1 MNKFKA
7 IAAVFAAAALAMG
20 TVTASSA
27 AGSTLKLGAIGA
39 PTSGSL
45 AADQGAYG
53 NSVWYYQ
60 AVYDTLLRKK
70 EDGTLVPGVA
80 SKWSYNAAQTV
91 LTLDLRSGIKFTDG
105 TALDAN
111 AVVKNLIANRDK
123 NGPTANYL
131 ASVKSAVAKGANKVV
146 ITLKAS
152 DPALLEYLADTAGLL
167 ASPKAIGKASSA
179 TTPVGSGPY
188 ILDKS
193 KTKAGSTYVYKANP
207 TYWDKANRKYDNLVI
222 NIYQD
227 PTAMSNAL
235 KSGAVQGGNIQTQF
249 VNTLKSAGLKMASGY
264 LDAQGIY
271 FSGRTKGCIA
281 DVNVRRAIN
290 SVFDREALLAS
301 LNNGYGKVTT
311 QYFPTTNP
319 GYDTALDKKYPYS
332 IAAGKA
338 FMAKSAYP
346 SGCTITMPT
355 LALYFGEAVYT
366 IIKTQLDKI
375 GITVKEVEES
385 FGTFISNLMAPK
397 YDAYLMIFERSSNP
411 WTMINFMISKG
422 ATFNNDGFAQPK
434 VTAFIE
440 QYKKA
445 KAADRPEILKELNFE
460 LVDQAWFA
468 PWYAIQSNFAHKGI
482 TVKSAQAGNVIPFL
496 YNIK

>member
-1 MNKFKA
+1 MKKFKA
-7 IAAVFAAAALAMG
+7 IAAVIAAAALAMG

-39 PTSGSL
+39 PTSGSF

-80 SKWSYNAAQTV
+80 TKWSFNSSQTV
-91 LTLDLRSGIKFTDG
+91 LTLTLRSGIKFTDG
-105 TALDAN
+105 TALDAD
-111 AVVKNLIANRDK
+111 AVVKNLVANRDK

-131 ASVKSAVAKGANKVV
+131 ASMKSAVAKGANTVV
-146 ITLKAS
+146 ITLKAN
-152 DPALLEYLADTAGLL
+152 DPAFLEYLADTAGLL
-167 ASPKAIGKASSA
+167 ASPKSIGKASSK

-188 ILDKS
+188 ILDKT
-193 KTKAGSTYVYKANP
+193 KTRAGSTYVFKANP
-207 TYWDKANRKYDNLVI
+207 SYWDKSNRKYDNLVI
-222 NIYQD
+222 NVYQD

-249 VNTLKSAGLKMASGY
+249 VNTLKGAGLKMASGY

-290 SVFDREALLAS
+290 SLFDREALLAS
-301 LNNGYGKVTT
+301 LNNGFGKVTT

-319 GYDTALDKKYPYS
+319 GYDKALDKKYPYS
-332 IAAGKA
+332 VSAAKA
-338 FMAKSAYP
+338 YMAKSEYP
-346 SGCTITMPT
+346 NGCTITMPT

-366 IIKTQLDKI
+366 IIKTQLAKANI
-375 GITVKEVEES
+375 PVKEVEES
-385 FGTFISNLMAPK
+385 FGTFISNLQAPK

-411 WTMINFMISKG
+411 WTMINFMIAKNG
-422 ATFNNDGFAQPK
+422 TFNNDGFAQPK
-434 VTAFIE
+434 VTALIDE
-440 QYKKA
+440 YKNA
-445 KAADRPEILKELNFE
+445 KASERASVLKELNFE